1 MPVITFP
8 VKMSESVA
16 RITLNNGVEMPQ
28 LGFGVFQISNEDVTD
43 AVLAAL
49 ECGYRSID
57 TAAGYHNEVGVGRAV
72 AASGVP
78 RDELFITTKLANED
92 HGHESALRAFD
103 ESLERLAM
111 DHVDLYLIHWPV
123 PTRNRYVETWRALE
137 KIYSE
142 GRSRSIGVSN
152 FLIPH
157 LQRLLDETEVT
168 PAVNQIE
175 IHPYL
180 QQQELRRFGLE
191 QGIVPEAYSPLAQGE
206 VLRDPVITAL
216 AEKYGKTPAQVV
228 LRWHVQCGNIVIPKS
243 STPVRIKEN
252 FEIFDFE
259 LSTADVEAIDG
270 LDRAARTGADP
281 ATFVG

>member
-1 MPVITFP
+1 MVAAQ
-8 VKMSESVA
+8 MSDSVP
-16 RITLNNGVEMPQ
+16 RVTLNNGVEMPQ

-49 ECGYRSID
+49 ECGYRRID
-57 TAAGYHNEVGVGRAV
+57 TAAGYYNEVGVGQAI
-72 AASGVP
+72 ASSGVP
-78 RDELFITTKLANED
+78 RGELFITTKLANDD
-92 HGHESALRAFD
+92 HGYDSALRAFD

-111 DHVDLYLIHWPV
+111 DYVDLYLIHWPL

-137 KIYSE
+137 RISSE

-180 QQQELRRFGLE
+180 QQQELRRFGRE
-191 QGIVPEAYSPLAQGE
+191 HGILPEAYSPLAKGE
-206 VLRDPVITAL
+206 VLRDPVITGL
-216 AEKYGKTPAQVV
+216 AERYGKTPAQVV
-228 LRWHVQCGNIVIPKS
+228 LRWHIQSGNIVIPKS
-243 STPVRIKEN
+243 NTPARIKEN

-259 LSTADVEAIDG
+259 LSTPDIRAIDG
-270 LDRAARTGADP
+270 LDRGARTGADP